1 MAVLGKIRNQF
12 GWVMMGLVI
21 LGIGGFLFMDVSSV
35 GRGMGAQQRIVAK
48 INGEDVLRD
57 DFDVYIKNYEGA
69 QASQEQIREQ
79 AWKDLLSNVIYKQ
92 QAKKLGIVVTDE
104 ELTDLFTGQNI
115 SPLVAQQFAQ
125 MGAGVDRNMIE
136 QQRNAYFQAKEKSP
150 SELTNQEIQ
159 FLNAWEALE
168 KSVADEQLSAKYIA
182 MLQKGV
188 YAPAWMVNAEYA
200 RKNRTY
206 DFNFSRVLYADV
218 DNAEVSISDADL
230 TAYIEANPKA
240 YERKANVSI
249 EYVVFDVQPSAA
261 DTANF
266 EKTYASMVADF
277 AKTSGEGDTTYAQ
290 TNRIQLD
297 PIYYTK
303 EKWQDA
309 SIKDTLF
316 SLDKGQVYGPYYDNL
331 GQIKMVKVMDR
342 KVMPDSVACRHI
354 MKPVNRR
361 DVNTMQAAYVEL
373 DSLRKLLVAGTANFN
388 DLVAA
393 HSMDM
398 STKDKGGVMGYR
410 GRGDSYGAPF
420 ESFIFDVGQKDSFE
434 IIQTQNAMHLIQIT
448 DYKFGENKVGLRLA
462 YKSEPILPSAET
474 ERTAEAKANEFM
486 ANNRTLEELKAA
498 AKKNPNL
505 RLSNAAGL
513 EINDYVLTQGLQ
525 GAEAAEIIK
534 WAHKEAKD
542 GEVAGRIY
550 PFTDPKYN
558 TIAAVVVP
566 ALVKKSPEGLA
577 SIEDNSVRAEVER
590 IVRNEKKAEIILKKL
605 EGVTSL
611 EAMADKYSSAKVE
624 TANGVRYDA
633 PFIREV
639 GGVEP
644 KLTAVADV
652 LETGKVSKPFAGEQG
667 VYMIQLINKQDG
679 PSMENM
685 PNAVQQKRNFVM
697 RSLLP
702 AAAASPAGF
711 REMLLEAIQDDMNIK
726 DNRADMY

>member
-48 INGEDVLRD
+48 INGEDVLRE
-57 DFDVYIKNYEGA
+57 DFEVYIKNYEGA

-92 QAKKLGIVVTDE
+92 QAKKLGIVVTEE
-104 ELTDLFTGQNI
+104 ELTDLFTGENI
-115 SPLVAQQFAQ
+115 SPLVQQQFAQ

-168 KSVADEQLSAKYIA
+168 KSVADERLAAKYTT
-182 MLQKGV
+182 MLQKGI
-188 YAPAWMVNAEYA
+188 YAPTWMVNAEYA

-230 TAYIEANPKA
+230 NKYIQEHAKA
-240 YERKANVSI
+240 YEREASVSV

-261 DTANF
+261 DTANYN
-266 EKTYASMVADF
+266 KNYVAMVGEF
-277 AKTSGEGDTTYAQ
+277 AKTSGQEDTTYAQ
-290 TNRIQLD
+290 NNRIQLD
-297 PIYYTK
+297 PTYYTE

-316 SLDKGQVYGPYYDNL
+316 SMDKGQVYGPYYDNL
-331 GQIKMVKVMDR
+331 GQIKLVKVMDR
-342 KVMPDSVACRHI
+342 KIMPDSVACRHI
-354 MKPVNRR
+354 MKPINPR
-361 DVNTMQAAYVEL
+361 DMNTGQAAYMEL
-373 DSLRKLLVAGTANFN
+373 DSLRKMLVAGTANFN
-388 DLVAA
+388 ELVAA
-393 HSMDM
+393 HSLDM
-398 STKDKGGVMGYR
+398 STKDKGGDMGYR
-410 GRGDSYGAPF
+410 GRADSYGARF
-420 ESFIFDVGQKDSFE
+420 ENYIFDWGEKDSFE
-434 IIQTQNAMHLIQIT
+434 IIQTQNALHLIQIT
-448 DYKFGENKVGLRLA
+448 DYKFGANKVGLRLA
-462 YKSEPILPSAET
+462 YKSEPILPSRTT
-474 ERTAEAKANEFM
+474 EKAVEAKANEFM
-486 ANNRTLEELKAA
+486 ANNRTVEELKEA

-505 RLSNAAGL
+505 RLSNASGL

-525 GAEAAEIIK
+525 GSNATDIIK
-534 WAHKEAKD
+534 WAHKGAQE
-542 GEVAGRIY
+542 GEVAGRIFV
-550 PFTDPKYN
+550 FTNPQYN
-558 TIAAVVVP
+558 TVSAVVV
-566 ALVKKSPEGLA
+566 AGLASKSAKGLA
-577 SIEDNSVRAEVER
+577 SIADNSVRAEVER

-611 EAMADKYSSAKVE
+611 EAMGSKYSTAKVE
-624 TANGVRYDA
+624 TANGVRYNT

-639 GGVEP
+639 GGAEP
-644 KLTAVADV
+644 SLTAVADV
-652 LETGKVSKPFAGEQG
+652 LETGKVSRPFAGEQG
-667 VYMIQLINKQDG
+667 VYMIQLINKQEG
-679 PSMENM
+679 PSLENM

-697 RSLLP
+697 ADLLP
-702 AAAASPAGF
+702 FSQGQNSF
-711 REMLLEAIQDDMNIK
+711 SNVLSESIQEGSDIK
-726 DNRADMY
+726 DNRAEMY

>member
-48 INGEDVLRD
+48 INGEEILRE

-69 QASQEQIREQ
+69 KASQERIREE

-92 QAKKLGIVVTDE
+92 QAEKLGIVVTEE
-104 ELTDLFTGQNI
+104 ELTDLFTGENI
-115 SPLVAQQFAQ
+115 SPLVQQQFAQ
-125 MGAGVDRNMIE
+125 MGANIDRNMIE

-159 FLNAWEALE
+159 FLNVWEALE
-168 KSVADEQLSAKYIA
+168 KSVADERLAAKYTA
-182 MLQKGV
+182 MLQKGI

-206 DFNFSRVLYADV
+206 DFNFSRVLYADI
-218 DNAEVSISDADL
+218 DNAEVSVSDADL
-230 TAYIEANPKA
+230 NEYIQAHPKA
-240 YERKANVSI
+240 YEREANVSV

-261 DTANF
+261 DTANY
-266 EKTYASMVADF
+266 KKNYASMLVDF
-277 AKTSGEGDTTYAQ
+277 AKVSGKEDSTYAE

-297 PIYYTK
+297 PIYYTE

-316 SLDKGQVYGPYYDNL
+316 SMDKGQVYGPYFDNL
-331 GQIKMVKVMDR
+331 GQIKLVKVMDR
-342 KVMPDSVACRHI
+342 KILPDSVACRHI

-361 DVNTMQAAYVEL
+361 DINTMQAAYVEL
-373 DSLRKLLVAGTANFN
+373 DSLRKMLVAGTANFEE
-388 DLVAA
+388 LVAA
-393 HSMDM
+393 HSLDM
-398 STKDKGGVMGYR
+398 STKDKDGKMGYR

-420 ESFIFDVGQKDSFE
+420 ENFIFDMGQKDSFE

-448 DYKFGENKVGLRLA
+448 GYKFGENKVGLRLA
-462 YKSEPILPSAET
+462 YKSEPVLPSRET
-474 ERTAEAKANEFM
+474 EKAAEAKANEFM
-486 ANNRTLEELKAA
+486 ANNRTVEELKEA

-513 EINDYVLTQGLQ
+513 EINDYILTQGLQ
-525 GAEAAEIIK
+525 GSVAAEIIK
-534 WAHKEAKD
+534 WAHKEAKE
-542 GEVAGRIY
+542 GEVAGRIF
-550 PFTDPKYN
+550 PFTDPQHN
-558 TIAAVVVP
+558 TVAAVVVP
-566 ALVKKSPEGLA
+566 ALTSKSAKGLA

-611 EAMADKYSSAKVE
+611 EAMGGKYSTAKVE

-667 VYMIQLINKQDG
+667 VYMIQLINKQEG
-679 PSMENM
+679 PSLENM

-697 RSLLP
+697 RAMLP
-702 AAAASPAGF
+702 VAASSPTGF
-711 REMLLEAIQDDMNIK
+711 REMLLEAIKGDMNIK
-726 DNRADMY
+726 DNRADIY